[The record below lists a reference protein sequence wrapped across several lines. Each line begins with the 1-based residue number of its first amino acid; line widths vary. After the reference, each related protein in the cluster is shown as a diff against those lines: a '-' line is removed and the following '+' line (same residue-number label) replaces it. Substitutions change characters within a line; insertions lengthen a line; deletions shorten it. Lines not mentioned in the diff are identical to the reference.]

1 MKNTDLD
8 LVFIIDRSGS
18 MHRSEED
25 TIGGFNSFIEKE
37 MQNEYTTKVTTV
49 LFDNKYEMLYER
61 KSIDEVEKLT
71 KEQYYVRGS
80 TALLDAIGMTITTLD
95 KKIENK
101 VLCVIMTDGA
111 ENSSKEYNRE
121 QIKNLIN
128 SHTWEFIYIGAD
140 IDSYAEARQY
150 GFKDSNI
157 ANYEKSDEG
166 IRRAYTSI
174 TNASESL
181 RHKKHIGADWK
192 DSLKEYD

>member
-18 MHRSEED
+18 MHGSEED

-181 RHKKHIGADWK
+181 RHKKHIDADWK